1 MISSINS
8 RVYDISGN
16 CLWFLNK
23 PDMSRLL
30 AKKIGCMVN
39 TGLKNSWKED
49 IAAEL

>member
-1 MISSINS
+1 MVSSINS

-30 AKKIGCMVN
+30 AKKIGCMEN
-39 TGLKNSWKED
+39 KELNSSWKEA
-49 IAAEL
+49 IAD